1 MIRLHPMDIVAARLA
16 VIIALTACAAP
27 LAALEQHSA
36 GGYTPNPFVV
46 TVPVN
51 KSTGITVDYEMFTIP
66 DALSIEYNGERIGGT
81 PGQVAGHSTVAAE
94 VPYTTGVNQA
104 FVKIYP
110 NTNQQTQWTM
120 RIRDTRLPSDGPPKS
135 GQPPCDTNLATIS
148 QGKSFVDDIQL
159 DHFHE
164 ATDFATAIPEGCTSC
179 GGAAPT
185 FGDMP
190 RLELRRVHR
199 YRHFDRQGS
208 FGPGVFSNYDVR
220 LQIAMGGTWAELF
233 DPFNYQAIR
242 ATFKRDAPGA
252 FTGKFTEDET
262 ALLRQILLKDA
273 TGDPTDT
280 VRNGGRAE
288 VHYWDGRSDVFE
300 TFLESDR
307 SNGVTITRPFGRLV
321 ARRDANG
328 NALTITYV
336 HAIPGTGVAAG
347 SDGGGAWEMSQVTDA
362 FGATLRFAYARSLTG
377 RTITQVDQPGGG
389 SIRYTYDQN
398 RMVGLSGIQY
408 PTGERST
415 FSSEPDE
422 QNFLQ
427 KVTIDDAGAAGTH
440 RRKILGLTT
449 TGWGYGQAGYH
460 SSSTALNMPS
470 NRCVQIWDTE
480 QVSVYEVWVR
490 SLGTNKTLPA
500 VAGHETALPE
510 VTYNYQIFVQEPGD
524 STDDGVRL
532 KRIDSRDGKTVAM
545 WRCKGWKGGDLLQVV
560 DDLPW
565 VLMERFDTNGKNRVE
580 NKSQADHG
588 VTTLERNEAGN
599 PTRTTLYAAT
609 GTTGTVIE
617 SETSYNLIQRPVR
630 SVDRAGRVTERTY
643 WPTQDGPNVERLTE
657 GVGTPAERST
667 RWTYNGRGQ
676 PLTMTDPDGFV
687 TTYTYDANNRM
698 ASVTKPEIAGQ
709 PRARWLFGYDAAG
722 RLTTVT
728 DPESRVTTFG
738 YDTRNRLVSTTYADQ
753 TVETRSY
760 GSGMTANLLV
770 QTVDRNGNVRRFSY
784 DAVGR
789 VIGERLF
796 PPNPTAQTPAVTVS
810 ERTYVPGTEWVLTQR
825 ENGAWSEM
833 RYDHLGRMTSST
845 QLVAAD
851 KTLTTTYSYDLRDRL
866 IRVFDPFGRRTA
878 YTRDHNNLVTL
889 EHRDLLAAV
898 PRTGGSGSFTGTP
911 RLTTGLYI
919 GPAVVRPASE
929 VPKEQLVTIQGY
941 DHEGN
946 LYYRR
951 DPRGIVTEY
960 RLDGLGRPDMVVTG
974 YTDPASIPNASGL
987 MGDFLRVSYDY
998 NKRGLVE
1005 VESRR
1010 FVRRNA
1016 VPGGPTTLPFTT
1028 HMDYLPT
1035 TTRRRYDARGQLISE
1050 TVAEG
1055 TSDAATVVSSY
1066 TATGKLATR
1075 SDPRNPA
1082 WLTTMVYGGC
1092 CDRLS
1097 RTFDALGFPTDFGYD
1112 NNGNRTTV
1120 TNALTVVT
1128 RTTYDAANRI
1138 RTQTDGTGATSETQY
1153 DDDLGDGVGLDALV
1167 KPFLERVPAGFPRQS
1182 GINDAPPNRWQGLL
1196 GASPAQP
1203 VLSAPIAKRLP
1214 KRAGFKATVTWNAL
1228 RQRSITIADPLG
1240 RTVATVDPDD
1250 TMTWTNYDTLEA
1262 STNLVATTVRD
1273 ASGGIVISYADAAGR
1288 VRKVV
1293 DQRHPVGKPDA
1304 VTLTTHDAN
1313 GNVVRVVDPNG
1324 GTTVMGYDNFN
1335 RLCIT
1340 IDPSGLTTRRYYD
1353 PAGNLL
1359 VQAGPEAQVTWGP
1372 VAQTAYQQ
1380 ALAITAVSGADVFTY
1395 DRRDRQVSATDRLG
1409 YQTTFGYDAA
1419 GNRTRITDAQGG
1431 VTQYTFTA
1439 RNALETETFPGSTGG
1454 TRTRTYDALGRLET
1468 LTDQRGIVTTFGYD
1482 RADRLTSRSYSDGS
1496 RDDLELDALGRPTK
1510 ATAGRSGVVI
1520 DRVYTNRGHLDRE
1533 TTTWPAGA
1541 DGLPVS
1547 RVVRHAY
1554 DAQGRRTALT
1564 YPDSRVLVSGYT
1576 PRGETET
1583 LTWSGQRIAT
1593 MTYDLGGRKTRSDL
1607 GNGLVEERTWTPDN
1621 RVESILVSSVLGSRI
1636 IDQFVSYDS
1645 LRRVQ
1650 SDADRRD
1657 TAQTQVFGYDR
1668 ADRLIAFTVGAMPTD
1683 TWTLTA
1689 VGDWQRATRGGINE
1703 TRAHTAVHEVTRVNG
1718 TALANDAAGNMTR
1731 DQAGRVFV
1739 WDPENKLA
1747 VAQVRDDAEGVGYRI
1762 RHSYDAFGRRV
1773 ATVAANTRTL
1783 YVHDDWRVIDEIDM
1797 PVVLPPAAAEDD
1809 GGLDRLAV
1817 VPDGAI
1823 MFPTF
1828 DEDGTQH
1835 NPIRVNFQPAQI
1847 EMPDGF
1853 LADKGKA
1860 LAERTSGLSYG
1871 WSDGSG
1877 PAARASAVARR
1888 FHPMP
1893 QYDTLIGAGEAGQ
1906 GWRWSIALP
1915 NGTYP
1920 VAIVAGDATS
1930 LAHTNN
1936 LVVNGQPLPVDPDP
1950 GNADTVPA
1958 YEYGDFDGWV
1968 VQVEVTDGELVIEAG
1983 SGAFDPTLCF
1993 VEIAPEGA
2001 LTAEELA
2008 DLTARLDDEVAKA
2021 TARTGGSASEL
2032 AGKTERRVIVHGAA
2046 YLDEVVCFER
2056 DGQRYYLHP
2065 NRNWSPLAATT
2076 NSGQVVERYTFDAYG
2091 RRNVVSSGRPAGDR
2105 SWIGNAVGFTGYRFD
2120 PAMGLYYA
2128 RNRMYSAFLGR
2139 FVSRDPSGYIDGWSL
2154 YRAYFCP
2161 NGMDP
2166 FGLDEEEGGFFSR
2179 LWGSARAIGNAAG
2192 AGIGVADYNHELQNQ
2207 YNPLLRA
2214 KRQGGAIQT
2223 ATEISFG
2230 VAVGATA
2237 IAGGAIVIEGG
2248 AVVAKSTVEVS
2259 KIVWADAQ
2267 LAATAGVSGGGLTV
2281 AAASPTG
2288 QAVIRGLQ
2296 DTVAMYSTGGI
2307 RPQIGGGLV
2316 HFTDDVGAAGIRQ
2329 SEQLIGKTGIFALP
2343 AQYAD
2348 EGVGAVVARTGLTPG
2363 KATNYV
2369 ELPSAAESLFTRPT
2383 PIGPYSAWKYFGGV
2397 QYAPPGTIDM
2407 ATGAFTPMRSLIGPR
2422 TLIYGPDALF
2432 YAGAGAFAGWA
2443 YSMLGGAEL
2452 NHQTKTPCE

>member
-1 MIRLHPMDIVAARLA
+1 MNRLHMTTVSARWWIVAVLFG
-16 VIIALTACAAP
+16 VLAAP
-27 LAALEQHSA
+27 AVAMDQHSA

-46 TVPVN
+46 PIPVN
-51 KSTGITVDYEMFTIP
+51 KSSGITVDYEMYTIP
-66 DALSIEYNGERIGGT
+66 DALSIEYNGSRLSGT
-81 PGQVAGHSTVAAE
+81 AGQVSGSSTVSAE
-94 VPYTTGVNQA
+94 VPFVTGVNTA
-104 FVKIYP
+104 YVKVYP
-110 NTNQQTQWTM
+110 NTNQATAWTM
-120 RIRDTRLPSDGPPKS
+120 RIRDTRLPSDGPPKP
-135 GQPPCDTNLATIS
+135 GQPPCDTNLAAIS
-148 QGKSFVDDIQL
+148 TGKSFVDDIQL

-164 ATDFATAIPEGCTSC
+164 ATDFATSIPEGCTSC

-220 LQIAMGGTWAELF
+220 LQIALGGTWAELF

-252 FTGKFTEDET
+252 FTGKYTEDET
-262 ALLRQILLKDA
+262 ALLRQILLKDVN
-273 TGDPTDT
+273 GDPTDT

-300 TFLESDR
+300 TFLETDR
-307 SNGVTITRPFGRLV
+307 GLNTTIIRPFGRLI

-336 HAIPGTGVAAG
+336 HPIPGTGIAAG
-347 SDGGGAWEMSQVTDA
+347 SDGGGAWEMQQVTDA
-362 FGATLRFAYARSLTG
+362 FGATLRFTYTRSLSG
-377 RTITQVDQPGGG
+377 RTISQVDQPGGG

-398 RMVGLSGIQY
+398 HMVGLSGIQY
-408 PTGERST
+408 PTGDRST

-470 NRCVQIWDTE
+470 NRCVQIWDKE

-490 SLGTNKTLPA
+490 SLGTNKKLPA
-500 VAGHETALPE
+500 VAGHETELPE
-510 VTYNYQIFVQEPGD
+510 VQYNYQIFVQEPGD
-524 STDDGVRL
+524 STDDGIRL
-532 KRIDSRDGKTVAM
+532 KRLDSYNGKTVAM
-545 WRCKGWKGGDLLQVV
+545 WRCKGWKGGDLLKQA

-580 NKSQADHG
+580 HKSQADYG
-588 VTTLERNEAGN
+588 VTTLARNAAGN
-599 PTRTTLYAAT
+599 PTKTTLYAVA
-609 GTTGTVIE
+609 GGSAIE
-617 SETSYNLIQRPVR
+617 SSTSYNLIQRPVR
-630 SVDRAGRVTERTY
+630 SVDRDGRATERTY
-643 WPTQDGPNVERLTE
+643 WPTADGPNVESLTE
-657 GVGTPAERST
+657 GAGSLAARTT
-667 RWTYNGRGQ
+667 WWTYNGRGQ

-687 TTYTYDANNRM
+687 TTYTYDANGRM
-698 ASVTKPEIAGQ
+698 ASVTKPDIAGQ

-722 RLTTVT
+722 RLQTVT
-728 DPESRVTTFG
+728 DPELRVTTFG
-738 YDTRNRLVSTTYADQ
+738 YDTRNRLTSTTYADQ

-760 GSGMTANLLV
+760 GTGVDANLLV
-770 QTVDRNGNVRRFSY
+770 QSVDRNGNVRRISY

-789 VIGERLF
+789 VTGEKLF
-796 PPNPTAQTPAVTVS
+796 PPNPGSQTAAVTAS
-810 ERTYVPGTEWVLTQR
+810 ERTYVPGTDWVLTQR

-833 RYDHLGRMTSST
+833 RYDHLGRMTAST
-845 QLVAAD
+845 QLVAAG
-851 KTLTTTYSYDLRDRL
+851 KTLTTTYSYDLRDQVQ
-866 IRVFDPFGRRTA
+866 RVFDPFGRRTS
-878 YTRDHNNLVTL
+878 YTRDHNGLVTV
-889 EHRDLLAAV
+889 ESRDLVAAV
-898 PRTGGSGSFTGTP
+898 NRGASGGVTFTGTP
-911 RLTTGLYI
+911 RLTTGFYI
-919 GPAVVRPASE
+919 APTVVVPASSAAA
-929 VPKEQLVTIQGY
+929 EQLTTISGY
-941 DHEGN
+941 DLEGH

-960 RLDGLGRPDMVVTG
+960 RLDGLARPNAVVTG
-974 YTDPASIPNASGL
+974 YTDPRSIPNASGL
-987 MGDFLRVSYDY
+987 TGDYLYTGYVF
-998 NKRGLVE
+998 NGRGLVTSE
-1005 VESRR
+1005 TRLNM
-1010 FVRRNA
+1010 RRNTA
-1016 VPGGPTTLPFTT
+1016 AGGPTSQPFDGTMAYAPVTT
-1028 HMDYLPT
+1028 A
-1035 TTRRRYDARGQLISE
+1035 RAFDARGQLISE
-1050 TVAEG
+1050 TVASG
-1055 TSDAATVVSSY
+1055 TPDAATVLSTY

-1082 WLTTMVYGGC
+1082 WLTTMIYGGC
-1092 CDRLS
+1092 CDRLKQ
-1097 RTFDALGFPTDFGYD
+1097 TIDPLGFPTDFGYD

-1138 RTQTDGTGATSETQY
+1138 RTQTDGTGAMSETQY

-1167 KPFLERVPAGFPRQS
+1167 KPFLERVPAGFPRQT
-1182 GINDAPPNRWQGLL
+1182 GINEAGASTTPIWFGLL
-1196 GASPAQP
+1196 ASPSQP
-1203 VLSAPIAKRLP
+1203 VVSAPIAKRLP
-1214 KRAGFKATVTWNAL
+1214 QRAGFKATVSWNAL
-1228 RQRSITIADPLG
+1228 RQRTITIADPVG

-1250 TMTWTNYDTLEA
+1250 NMTWTSYDTLET

-1273 ASGGIVISYADAAGR
+1273 AAGGIVISYADAAGR

-1293 DQRHPVGKPDA
+1293 DQRHAAGKPDA
-1304 VTLTTHDAN
+1304 ITRTSHDAN
-1313 GNVVRVVDPNG
+1313 GNVVSVTDPNG
-1324 GTTVMGYDNFN
+1324 ATTSMGYDNFN
-1335 RLCIT
+1335 RVCLT
-1340 IDPSGLTTRRYYD
+1340 TDPSGLTTRRYYD

-1372 VAQTAYQQ
+1372 VMQSPTIQ
-1380 ALAITAVSGADVFTY
+1380 ALAITAVTGADVFTY
-1395 DRRDRQVSATDRLG
+1395 DRRDRQISATDRLG
-1409 YQTTFGYDAA
+1409 YQTTFGYDLV

-1431 VTQYTFTA
+1431 VTRYAFTA
-1439 RNALETETFPGSTGG
+1439 RSELATETFPGSTGG
-1454 TRTRTYDALGRLET
+1454 TRRRTYDPLGRLET

-1496 RDDLELDALGRPTK
+1496 RDDLDLDVLGRPTK

-1520 DRVYTNRGHLDRE
+1520 DRVYTNRGQLDRE

-1547 RVVRHAY
+1547 RVVRHGY
-1554 DAQGRRTALT
+1554 DLLGRRTTVT
-1564 YPDSRVLVSGYT
+1564 YPDNRVLVSGYT

-1583 LTWSGQRIAT
+1583 LTWGGQRIAT
-1593 MTYDLGGRKTRSDL
+1593 MAYDLGGRKTHSDL
-1607 GNGLVEERTWTPDN
+1607 GNGLTEERTWTPDN
-1621 RVESILVSSVLGSRI
+1621 RVESIVVGPALGGKLV
-1636 IDQFVSYDS
+1636 DQFVTYDN
-1645 LRRVQ
+1645 LRRVKT
-1650 SDADRRD
+1650 DADRRD
-1657 TAQTQVFGYDR
+1657 TTLSQTFGYDR
-1668 ADRLIAFTVGAMPTD
+1668 ADRLIAFTVGATPTD

-1689 VGDWQRATRGGINE
+1689 VGDWQQATRGGVSE
-1703 TRAHTAVHEVTRVNG
+1703 TRSHTAVHEVTRVNG

-1731 DQAGRVFV
+1731 DQAGRVFA

-1747 VAQVRDDAEGVGYRI
+1747 VAQVRDETEGVGYRI

-1773 ATVAANTRTL
+1773 ATVAANTQTL
-1783 YVHDDWRVIDEIDM
+1783 YVHDDWRVIDEIDQ
-1797 PVVLPPAAAEDD
+1797 PLVLPPAAAADD
-1809 GGLDRLAV
+1809 GALDRLAV

-1835 NPIRVNFQPAQI
+1835 NPIRVNFQPAQTEI
-1847 EMPDGF
+1847 PDGF

-1877 PAARASAVARR
+1877 PAARDATAIRR

-1893 QYDTLIGAGEAGQ
+1893 QYDTLIGAGDPGA

-1936 LVVNGQPLPVDPDP
+1936 LVVNGQALPVDPDP
-1950 GNADTVPA
+1950 GNAETVPA
-1958 YEYGDFDGWV
+1958 YEGGDFDGWV
-1968 VQVEVTDGELVIEAG
+1968 VQVQVTDGVLRIEAG

-2001 LTAEELA
+2001 LSAEELA
-2008 DLTARLDDEVAKA
+2008 ALKTRLDAEVAKA

-2032 AGKTERRVIVHGAA
+2032 AGKTERRVFVHGAG

-2065 NRNWSPLAATT
+2065 NRVWSPLAATSNT
-2076 NSGQVVERYTFDAYG
+2076 GQVVERYTFDAYG

-2105 SWIGNAVGFTGYRFD
+2105 SLIGNAVGFTGHRFD
-2120 PAMGLYYA
+2120 SALGLYYA

-2166 FGLDEEEGGFFSR
+2166 YGLWDWGGFFS
-2179 LWGSARAIGNAAG
+2179 GVGNVVAEPFRAAADVVTVAG
-2192 AGIGVADYNHELQNQ
+2192 AAAMGINREDVHVSSMSAQATIGRLNEGQSGLEATSKGVGELGANIVTGGGYGVVKGNIEAYNAYESGQITREQYDYALSQ
-2207 YNPLLRA
+2207 
-2214 KRQGGAIQT
+2214 
-2223 ATEISFG
+2223 
-2230 VAVGATA
+2230 
-2237 IAGGAIVIEGG
+2237 IAGGAAAGVAIAKAAQYTVKPGVAPRPG
-2248 AVVAKSTVEVS
+2248 NTDVYSSVDANGVAKYVGITDDIIARAEAHMRQKGIEIDPVPGLS
-2259 KIVWADAQ
+2259 KIARVDARAIEQVLIEYYGLGKNGGSLLNKINSIAKDNPIYADAIRRGQ
-2267 LAATAGVSGGGLTV
+2267 DMLANVRYPGFERSNPSILMAILVLMGQTVPSSSESDPCAG
-2281 AAASPTG
+2281 
-2288 QAVIRGLQ
+2288 
-2296 DTVAMYSTGGI
+2296 
-2307 RPQIGGGLV
+2307 
-2316 HFTDDVGAAGIRQ
+2316 
-2329 SEQLIGKTGIFALP
+2329 K
-2343 AQYAD
+2343 
-2348 EGVGAVVARTGLTPG
+2348 
-2363 KATNYV
+2363 N
-2369 ELPSAAESLFTRPT
+2369 
-2383 PIGPYSAWKYFGGV
+2383 
-2397 QYAPPGTIDM
+2397 
-2407 ATGAFTPMRSLIGPR
+2407 
-2422 TLIYGPDALF
+2422 
-2432 YAGAGAFAGWA
+2432 
-2443 YSMLGGAEL
+2443 
-2452 NHQTKTPCE
+2452 